1 MNTIVYFIRHSEPLK
16 VNDLVNSDSL
26 QLINE
31 KRTLSIKGEL
41 LAKQLSE
48 KLENVDVVYSSNYV
62 RAIAT
67 AKYIANKNDLEL
79 IINENFGER
88 KHGVD
93 SWSELPKD
101 YEKIQLEDENY
112 KIGMGES
119 QKDTRIRM
127 YNSLVK
133 ILDENRGKKIAIVTH
148 ATAMAF
154 LFKIWCDVKY
164 AGDYSFNNN
173 VFFDG
178 NWNYV
183 ETFKLEFDDN
193 NNLINIT
200 NENFI

>member
-16 VNDLVNSDSL
+16 VNDLVNTDSL

-48 KLENVDVVYSSNYV
+48 RLEKVDVVYSSNYV

-101 YEKIQLEDENY
+101 FEKTQFEDENY
-112 KIGMGES
+112 KVGTGES
-119 QKDTRIRM
+119 QKDTSIRM
-127 YNSLVK
+127 YNSLIK
-133 ILDENRGKKIAIVTH
+133 ILDENRGKTIAIVTH

-154 LFKIWCDVKY
+154 LFKIWCDVQY

-178 NWNYV
+178 HWDYV

-193 NNLINIT
+193 NNLVNIKDCM
-200 NENFI
+200 FA

>member
-1 MNTIVYFIRHSEPLK
+1 MNTTVYFIRHSEPLK
-16 VNDLVNSDSL
+16 VNDLVNTDSL

-31 KRTLSIKGEL
+31 KRTLSIKGEI

-48 KLENVDVVYSSNYV
+48 RLENVDAVYSSNYV

-67 AKYIANKNDLEL
+67 AKYIAGKNDLEL

-88 KHGVD
+88 KHGVE
-93 SWSELPKD
+93 SWNELPKN
-101 YEKIQLEDENY
+101 YEKIQLEDEKY
-112 KIGMGES
+112 KIGTGES

-127 YNSLVK
+127 YNSLIK

-154 LFKIWCDVKY
+154 LFKIWCDIQY

-173 VFFDG
+173 IFFDG
-178 NWNYV
+178 NWDYV

-193 NNLINIT
+193 NNLISIANDMVD
-200 NENFI
+200 

>member
-1 MNTIVYFIRHSEPLK
+1 MNTIVYFIRHAEPLK

-31 KRTLSIKGEL
+31 KRVLSVRGEL
-41 LAKQLSE
+41 IAKQLSE
-48 KLENVDVVYSSNYV
+48 KLENVDIVYSSNYV

-93 SWSELPKD
+93 SWSALPKD
-101 YEKIQLEDENY
+101 YEKIQLEDEEF
-112 KIGMGES
+112 KIGTGES
-119 QKDTRIRM
+119 QKNTRIRM
-127 YNSLVK
+127 YNSLTK

-154 LFKIWCDVKY
+154 LFKIWCDVQY
-164 AGDYSFNNN
+164 AGNYSFNNT

-178 NWNYV
+178 NWDYV